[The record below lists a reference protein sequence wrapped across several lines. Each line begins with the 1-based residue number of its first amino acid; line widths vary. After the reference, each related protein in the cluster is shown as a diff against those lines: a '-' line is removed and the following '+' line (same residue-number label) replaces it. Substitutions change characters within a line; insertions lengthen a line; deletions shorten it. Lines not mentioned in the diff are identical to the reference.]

1 MIELGFNICAPTDA
15 VDTDFSG
22 AVRVLGELGI
32 EWCELR
38 QIDGKRPTELTAAEH
53 HDVVSVLHDAGVS
66 VAMVASTVGQVDLD
80 TDFGLQLNLLRRQID
95 VAKTFDAVRLCVTP
109 FLVDDHEMQEHRSEV
124 LDRFEQFAAI
134 AESSN
139 VILLVEN
146 VPGTYCQSTHL
157 LGDLLASLNSSYV
170 RAILNPAYLVAQH
183 RHPFLAS
190 FSSGPLKRHVEV
202 IRMRDA
208 LFEGGR
214 TVMPDQGNAELRE
227 LVSAAAAREFAGF
240 LSVDPGLDATA
251 GVFRQSHQAVR
262 DMLDGLF

>member
-109 FLVDDHEMQEHRSEV
+109 FLVDDHEMVRRGLERLLSEDTGIAVVASLGDGEQALATIGETPADVIV
-124 LDRFEQFAAI
+124 LDI
-134 AESSN
+134 
-139 VILLVEN
+139 
-146 VPGTYCQSTHL
+146 
-157 LGDLLASLNSSYV
+157 SL
-170 RAILNPAYLVAQH
+170 
-183 RHPFLAS
+183 
-190 FSSGPLKRHVEV
+190 
-202 IRMRDA
+202 
-208 LFEGGR
+208 
-214 TVMPDQGNAELRE
+214 
-227 LVSAAAAREFAGF
+227 
-240 LSVDPGLDATA
+240 PGLSGIQVLERLRA
-251 GVFRQSHQAVR
+251 SHPKLPVL
-262 DMLDGLF
+262 MLI